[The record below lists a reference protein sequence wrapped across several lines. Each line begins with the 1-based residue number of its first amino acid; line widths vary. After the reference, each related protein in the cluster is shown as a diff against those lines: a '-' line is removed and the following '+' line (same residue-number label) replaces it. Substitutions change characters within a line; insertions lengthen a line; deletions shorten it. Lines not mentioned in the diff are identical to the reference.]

1 MAYHRKTNIKAWF
14 LFGSFYVR
22 SCTINKSCVLLQN
35 KRNPFGME
43 KKQEELKHLTELV
56 LGIKIRTPKDFELL
70 QKEIQQKTGQQLSLS
85 TLKRFWGYVDKDNV
99 DYKVRVTTLD
109 ILAQFAGFH
118 NWVSFCQTNLEEG
131 DESGTMAYRNLYL
144 SDLQVG
150 THIILRWIPD
160 RIVTMRY
167 EGDDLLTVVESIG
180 SKLRPGDT
188 CRRMHIVENTPLTLF
203 SLVRNGELIGNY
215 ICGKEHGV
223 VFSVRK

>member
-1 MAYHRKTNIKAWF
+1 
-14 LFGSFYVR
+14 
-22 SCTINKSCVLLQN
+22 
-35 KRNPFGME
+35 ME

-56 LGIKIRTPKDFELL
+56 LGISLKTPKDFELL
-70 QKEIQQKTGQQLSLS
+70 QQQILQKTGQQLSLS
-85 TLKRFWGYVDKDNV
+85 TLKRFWGYVDKENV

-109 ILAQFAGFH
+109 ILAVFVGFQ

-131 DESGTMAYRNLYL
+131 DESGNLAYRNLYL
-144 SDLQVG
+144 KELSVG
-150 THIILRWIPD
+150 SHVIIRWMPD

-188 CRRMHIVENTPLTLF
+188 CHCQHIVENTPLTLF
-203 SLVRNGELIGNY
+203 SLVRDGELIGNY

-223 VFSVRK
+223 AFSVRT